1 MMPVAMIPGPIELL
15 IIGFVV
21 LLIFGNR
28 LPGVMRSLGKSVI
41 EFKKGLSGDEDEGSG
56 TEIKTPR

>member
-1 MMPVAMIPGPIELL
+1 MMPVAIIPGPMELL

-41 EFKKGLSGDEDEGSG
+41 EFKKGLSGDEDEGPG
-56 TEIKTPR
+56 TEVTTTR